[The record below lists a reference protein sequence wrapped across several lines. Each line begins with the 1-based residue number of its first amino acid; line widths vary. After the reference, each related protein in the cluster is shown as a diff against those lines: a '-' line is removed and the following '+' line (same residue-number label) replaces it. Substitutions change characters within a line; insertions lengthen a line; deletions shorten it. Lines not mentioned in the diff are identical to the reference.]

1 MPSTFDHLARTLG
14 LNLDGF
20 ELEAQDLWNKL
31 ENLASDNP
39 LQYQQFIS
47 QTIIDNKSNTST
59 PEKKSFRPHV
69 GFCIKT
75 ICLEGHGKKVMD
87 CTDVGLPCYVNFCHH
102 LAVDPATIGNSIAH
116 QTDLHS
122 GGDIAIPLAV
132 GTVRELTATKESSSK
147 DIVIDVVFHSDV
159 IQASEQESFK
169 TGLIQLGIRAI
180 LEDKGFKLDC
190 NRVVQLPLSRGY
202 MGLGVHGDTPVRFI
216 VETRSTTQTQQQQ
229 QLNIASI
236 TKSLHTKSEVLPDIN
251 LLPVDSS
258 VRLNAPTITE
268 VSTPKITLLPETTIS
283 SNFHITSLQLN
294 DYLTFKIKVYI
305 LTNLLINEHDNMI
318 LFVIIKLLNYTSIL
332 LYC

>member
-47 QTIIDNKSNTST
+47 QTIIDNKSNTNT
-59 PEKKSFRPHV
+59 PEKKSFRPYV

-87 CTDVGLPCYVNFCHH
+87 FTDVGLPCYVNFCHH
-102 LAVDPATIGNSIAH
+102 LAVDPATTGNSIAH
-116 QTDLHS
+116 QTDFHS

-132 GTVRELTATKESSSK
+132 GTARELTIAKESSSK

-180 LEDKGFKLDC
+180 FEDKSFKLDC

-202 MGLGVHGDTPVRFI
+202 MGGLGVHGDTPVRFV
-216 VETRSTTQTQQQQ
+216 VETRSSTQTQQQ

-236 TKSLHTKSEVLPDIN
+236 TKSLLTKSEVLPDIN
-251 LLPVDSS
+251 LYPMDSS

-294 DYLTFKIKVYI
+294 DYLAFKIKVYI
-305 LTNLLINEHDNMI
+305 LRRAT
-318 LFVIIKLLNYTSIL
+318 Y
-332 LYC
+332 